1 MRLYRQAH
9 PARVMNLDPTDEEAA
24 ALRKELDVPLSR
36 VRTSTALPR
45 SCVATS
51 NVGRRIP
58 SGPRLQR
65 SPPIDVMNFAFTDNT
80 QEVWDDNAFRHHR
93 CRLDTHP
100 DCAVREPTMET
111 C

>member
-1 MRLYRQAH
+1 
-9 PARVMNLDPTDEEAA
+9 MNLDLTDEEAA
-24 ALRKELDVPLSR
+24 ALLKELYVPLSR

-51 NVGRRIP
+51 TVGRRIP

-80 QEVWDDNAFRHHR
+80 QEVWDDSALRHHR